1 MRMSSADAV
10 SRLERPCRRANRR
23 ENGARMRRFVT
34 AVFKHETNTF
44 SSIPTTSDYGLL
56 PSKNVRRPI
65 YPLDADTE
73 SNLR

>member
-1 MRMSSADAV
+1 MSSADAV
-10 SRLERPCRRANRR
+10 ARLERPCRRADRR

-44 SSIPTTSDYGLL
+44 SPIATTSDHGLL
-56 PSKNVRRPI
+56 PWRNVRRPI
-65 YPLDADTE
+65 YPLDVDTE

>member
-10 SRLERPCRRANRR
+10 SRLERSCRRANRR

-56 PSKNVRRPI
+56 PSKNVWRPI

>member
-1 MRMSSADAV
+1 MSSADAV
-10 SRLERPCRRANRR
+10 ARLERPCRRANRR

-44 SSIPTTSDYGLL
+44 SPIATTSDHGLL
-56 PSKNVRRPI
+56 PWRNVRRPI
-65 YPLDADTE
+65 YPLDVDTE